1 MSSATNSYGHYT
13 DTPIN
18 RQWRCRFDV
27 LFIPEDHRKILNRQP
42 VVQHIVFNNGL
53 RIVVFLLDIKVI
65 SN

>member
-18 RQWRCRFDV
+18 KQWWCRFDV
-27 LFIPEDHRKILNRQP
+27 LFIPEDHRRILNRQP
-42 VVQHIVFNNGL
+42 ELRFFSFSNGW
-53 RIVVFLLDIKVI
+53 RAAAFIIDIKAM